1 MPDMAYQN
9 LVGTRETGA
18 QHGTLSEWGT
28 RGTPG
33 GLHLSYHGDPGKH
46 LLCLLKDEKMN
57 SITTPSQRDFPDLK
71 ATLPLMGH

>member
-18 QHGTLSEWGT
+18 QHGTLSKWGT

-33 GLHLSYHGDPGKH
+33 GLHLS
-46 LLCLLKDEKMN
+46 
-57 SITTPSQRDFPDLK
+57 
-71 ATLPLMGH
+71 